1 MDTYVPDIDD
11 QAAEENGSG
20 TRIGLALGSGGA
32 RGWAHIGV
40 IQALNK
46 AGIQPEIV
54 CGTSIGSLIGAA
66 HLGGALPE
74 LTDWAINL
82 SRLGILRYL
91 DIRMLGGG
99 FIAGRKLQ
107 DLLDDAL
114 AGKKIEDLEQR
125 FVAVATDL
133 STGHEVWLR
142 KGSLSEAAWASFAL
156 PGIFPPVT
164 RNKQLLVDGALVNP
178 IPVSACR
185 AMGARLVIAVNL
197 NTDHLGR
204 RPSTG
209 SENAPTNQSLPEQDI
224 ESNGRVTGML
234 KQFLGL
240 NNPELGLVSVMASSL
255 NIIQDRLTRIR
266 LAGDP
271 PDVTISP
278 HVGNIALLEFNRAT
292 EAIAEGERAVELAL
306 PSLWEAMDILGI
318 PKPEP
323 GLPAR
328 NG

>member
-1 MDTYVPDIDD
+1 MDTYVPEIED
-11 QAAEENGSG
+11 QAVDEEGRG
-20 TRIGLALGSGGA
+20 VRIGLALGSGGA

-40 IQALNK
+40 IRALHK

-66 HLGGALPE
+66 HLGGVLPE
-74 LTDWAINL
+74 LTDWATNL

-114 AGKKIEDLEQR
+114 SGIKIEDLEQR
-125 FVAVATDL
+125 FIAVATDL

-204 RPSTG
+204 RPSAG
-209 SENAPTNQSLPEQDI
+209 PENAEFNQTPADPDT

-234 KQFLGL
+234 KQILGL

-278 HVGNIALLEFNRAT
+278 HVGNIALLEFNRAA
-292 EAIAEGERAVELAL
+292 EAIVEGERAVELAL

-318 PKPEP
+318 PKP
-323 GLPAR
+323 GTK
-328 NG
+328 

>member
-1 MDTYVPDIDD
+1 MNTYLVETDD
-11 QAAEENGSG
+11 LEREAEGRG

-40 IQALNK
+40 INALRD
-46 AGIQPEIV
+46 AGIEPEII
-54 CGTSIGSLIGAA
+54 CGTSIGSLVGAA
-66 HLGGALPE
+66 HLGGILPQ
-74 LTDWAINL
+74 LTEWAENL
-82 SRLGILRYL
+82 SRLGLLRYL
-91 DIRMLGGG
+91 DICMLGGG

-107 DLLDDAL
+107 DMLDDAL
-114 AGKKIEDLEQR
+114 GDVKIEELERR
-125 FVAVATDL
+125 FIAVATDL
-133 STGHEVWLR
+133 TTGHEVWLR
-142 KGSLSEAAWASFAL
+142 KGLLAEAAWASFAL
-156 PGIFPPVT
+156 PGIFPPVL
-164 RNKQLLVDGALVNP
+164 RHKQLLVDGALVNP

-204 RPSTG
+204 KPING
-209 SENAPTNQSLPEQDI
+209 QLPEQSEMDTVPA
-224 ESNGRVTGML
+224 EPEHEGKVTGML

-240 NNPELGLVSVMASSL
+240 NNPEMGLVSVMASSL

-278 HVGNIALLEFNRAT
+278 HVGNIALLEFNRAK
-292 EAIAEGERAVELAL
+292 EAIEEGERAVQIAL

-318 PKPEP
+318 PKPP
-323 GLPAR
+323 PR
-328 NG
+328 